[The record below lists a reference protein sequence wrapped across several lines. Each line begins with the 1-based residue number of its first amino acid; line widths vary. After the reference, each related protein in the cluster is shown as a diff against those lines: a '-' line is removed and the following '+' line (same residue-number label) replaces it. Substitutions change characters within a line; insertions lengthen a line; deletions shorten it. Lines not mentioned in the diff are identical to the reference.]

1 MFLDG
6 KLQKFPEEFL
16 GILVLKKK
24 TIRKFLLDE
33 EFFKTFQVNFRQNY
47 VGKRVSFRTVEN
59 FLFSILHG
67 IFSQ

>member
-1 MFLDG
+1 MFLEG

-16 GILVLKKK
+16 GILVLKK

-47 VGKRVSFRTVEN
+47 VGIRVSFRTVEN

>member
-1 MFLDG
+1 MFLEG

-16 GILVLKKK
+16 GILVLKK